1 MARLTR
7 LVRRLSAENV
17 LTAVVVAGAVAFV
30 LLQLQPRLLLADTI
44 PSGGDMGAHVWGP
57 AYLRDHLLTQGRLT
71 GWSPDWYAGFPA
83 FHFYMVLP
91 SLLIVALDVVLPY
104 GIAFKLVSVAGLLTL
119 PVAAWALGRLAR
131 FPFPGPPLLA
141 VAAVAFIFDR
151 SFTIY
156 GGNAASTLAGE
167 FAFSISLSLVLVY
180 FGILARG
187 LQTGRHRALAA
198 GVFALAVLCH
208 VIPAL
213 FAAAGTVVWLAVHFG
228 RARLKYVVSVGA
240 VGAALTGFWA
250 LPFLWRRGY
259 MTDMGYEKLTTY
271 WEALLP
277 GSLGKSISR
286 AFGGQA
292 TTTIVGDLTWV
303 AVLAVLGAAMSII
316 FRRRLGIVLAL
327 IATLAAVAFV
337 LLPEGRLWNAR
348 LLPFW
353 YLCLYLLAAVAV
365 AEFVI
370 SAASLVSRRA
380 EAPARPALLGLSAAA
395 ALVTL
400 TVVGMPLRTLPFGST
415 AADGSYH
422 WMGLTTTDQSF
433 VPSWARW
440 NYSGYERKEAYPE
453 FHALLSTMGQV
464 GTDNGCGRA
473 MWEYEADLDR
483 FGTPMAL
490 MLLPF
495 ATDGCIGSMEGL
507 YFESSGTTP
516 YHFLNSSEL
525 SAAPSNPQRD
535 LPYATLDVANGVD
548 HLQLLGVR
556 YYMAFS
562 PEAVRQA
569 GAEPDLTLV
578 ATSGTWKIY
587 EVADSA
593 LVEPLDA
600 EPVVLADVPDKGE
613 GWQDAAVE
621 WYMDPSAHDV
631 FVAASGPPSW
641 ASVEQGEEPEA
652 RPVAPAVVDDI
663 ETGTDTISFTVDRP
677 GTPVLVKA
685 SYFPSWEVSGADGP
699 YRVAPNLMVVVPTD
713 TEVELRYVAKPL
725 DWLAWA
731 LTGLGVVGLV
741 LLARSGPV
749 TMPERRRRRD
759 DGGKAEIDRSAETDP
774 WRIAV
779 PSEGE
784 VETERQPV
792 SWARSS
798 AGPVPQDPV
807 EVHQAE
813 EGAGRASD
821 DGGPRRSVLL
831 DVDPHLDQP

>member
-1 MARLTR
+1 
-7 LVRRLSAENV
+7 
-17 LTAVVVAGAVAFV
+17 
-30 LLQLQPRLLLADTI
+30 
-44 PSGGDMGAHVWGP
+44 
-57 AYLRDHLLTQGRLT
+57 
-71 GWSPDWYAGFPA
+71 
-83 FHFYMVLP
+83 MVLP
-91 SLLIVALDVVLPY
+91 SLFIVALDVVLPY
-104 GIAFKLVSVAGLLTL
+104 GIAFKLVSVSGLLSL

-131 FPFPGPPLLA
+131 LPFPGPPLLA

-180 FGILARG
+180 FGLLARG
-187 LQTGRHRALAA
+187 LRTGRHRALAA
-198 GVFALAVLCH
+198 EVFALAVLCH

-213 FAAAGTVVWLAVHFG
+213 FAAAGTVVLLAVHLG
-228 RARLKYVVSVGA
+228 RARLRYVVSVGA

-277 GSLGKSISR
+277 GRLGQSISR

-292 TTTIVGDLTWV
+292 TTTIAGDLTWV
-303 AVLAVLGAAMSII
+303 AVLAVLGAAMSVI
-316 FRRRLGIVLAL
+316 FRRRLGMFLAL
-327 IATLAAVAFV
+327 LAALAAVAFV

-370 SAASLVSRRA
+370 SAASLVSRRP
-380 EAPARPALLGLSAAA
+380 EAPDRRVLLGLATAAVLA
-395 ALVTL
+395 SLA
-400 TVVGMPLRTLPFGST
+400 VVAMPLRSLPFGQV
-415 AADGSYH
+415 AADGSYR
-422 WMGLTTTDQSF
+422 WMGLTSTDQSF
-433 VPSWARW
+433 IPSWARW
-440 NYSGYERKEAYPE
+440 NYSGYEGKEAFPE
-453 FHALLSTMGQV
+453 FHALLSTMGRV
-464 GTDNGCGRA
+464 GADNGCGRA
-473 MWEYEADLDR
+473 MWEYDADLDR

-507 YFESSGTTP
+507 YFESAGTTP

-525 SAAPSNPQRD
+525 SAAPSNPQRG

-548 HLQLLGVR
+548 HLQLMGVR

-569 GAEPDLTLV
+569 ETEPDLTLA
-578 ATSGTWKIY
+578 ATSGTWRIY

-621 WYMDPSAHDV
+621 WYMDFSAHDV
-631 FVAASGPPSW
+631 FVAASGPSSW
-641 ASVEQGEEPEA
+641 ASVERGERPDA
-652 RPVAPAVVDDI
+652 RPLAPVVVDDI
-663 ETGTDTISFTVDRP
+663 DTGTDTISFTVDRP

-685 SYFPSWEVSGADGP
+685 SYFPSWEASGAEGP
-699 YRVAPNLMVVVPTD
+699 YRVAPNLMVVVPTG

-749 TMPERRRRRD
+749 AMPERRRRVD
-759 DGGKAEIDRSAETDP
+759 ADKP
-774 WRIAV
+774 
-779 PSEGE
+779 EGE
-784 VETERQPV
+784 PGPGAEPWWWAMPPVGETVSDDEVERQPV
-792 SWARSS
+792 PSARSS
-798 AGPVPQDPV
+798 AGPLPQDPV

-813 EGAGRASD
+813 EGAGRAPG